1 METIFINVCLSKT
14 NFENSKDDWR
24 LLSACRHS
32 SFCWWPSLVDGREWE
47 HCEAWCSQRHIG
59 IGVWESSLFLM
70 LPLFSPQIWS
80 TSFAGLSASAF
91 CCACALPYLVA
102 YHHPCHTVPSCM
114 FPSAW
119 AAIQPTGQRR
129 KVSYWWLMRKGPDD
143 WTPFEWRRSG
153 RIVSTEKTKKRERW
167 VSSTNFCGQECQ
179 VTLPVLLQ
187 QLLLS
192 PIPVHAPPCAQKQ
205 QNLRETHTQTHCF
218 SITLSSWTGC
228 IMVPLL
234 AATSF
239 CGTEQHCLVSFLL
252 SGVLLQECCTILYPK
267 NSNPKIVFLCLS
279 RCMDMSC
286 SLSAGQVLPIFCFLS
301 WFSSAKS
308 IQTAVLLSQGQCVS
322 WFRLGQHGKKKAFQ
336 SLNKTQT

>member
-1 METIFINVCLSKT
+1 MQTFEFLLVAQFGGWKGVRTLWGLMFTEAHRNRGVRELSFSHVTSFFSTNLEHQLCRSFSLSLLLCLCPS
-14 NFENSKDDWR
+14 
-24 LLSACRHS
+24 LSCGLPPSLPYCAFLHV
-32 SFCWWPSLVDGREWE
+32 SFCLGCYPAHRAKEK
-47 HCEAWCSQRHIG
+47 
-59 IGVWESSLFLM
+59 GVILM
-70 LPLFSPQIWS
+70 ADEKGS
-80 TSFAGLSASAF
+80 
-91 CCACALPYLVA
+91 
-102 YHHPCHTVPSCM
+102 
-114 FPSAW
+114 
-119 AAIQPTGQRR
+119 
-129 KVSYWWLMRKGPDD
+129 WWLNTLWMKEKWKDLCLQRKQ
-143 WTPFEWRRSG
+143 
-153 RIVSTEKTKKRERW
+153 KKRERW

-308 IQTAVLLSQGQCVS
+308 IQTAVLLSQGLCQLVPARAAWEEKGIS
-322 WFRLGQHGKKKAFQ
+322 EPE
-336 SLNKTQT
+336 